1 MKPSGNLEEQLR
13 MGLISASEYERLTA
27 RESEIAAV
35 ETPQAQAPQEG
46 QSAPVGADAADSQ
59 PPDKQPSAGEQ
70 AILGAVVLW
79 PSLAV
84 VLLVAMVRGSLDGVA
99 AVAAVLALAGA
110 AAGFRGG
117 HTDGWRV
124 LAKIAAIVGCA
135 AGAWESESGQGTLFA
150 TGAALVC
157 SVGFASPLMAV
168 VAILGVLLRLLTLL
182 FFQMMRHG
190 GRPPDLFAIGLMFYL
205 AFVCAVLLFIRTARP
220 ERGRAT
226 VIATCSLI
234 VGELLMVPSAFTG
247 GRETNWISIPFAL
260 TGLAI
265 IVFAVVLA
273 LYVRSRPLVWAS
285 TIQGSVWI
293 AIGAYTLVGGP

>member
-1 MKPSGNLEEQLR
+1 
-13 MGLISASEYERLTA
+13 LTA
-27 RESEIAAV
+27 REAQIAAV

-46 QSAPVGADAADSQ
+46 QSAPVRVDAAVGQS
-59 PPDKQPSAGEQ
+59 PDKPPTAGEQ

-99 AVAAVLALAGA
+99 AVAAVLALIGA
-110 AAGFRGG
+110 AAGFRRG

-124 LAKIAAIVGCA
+124 LAKVAAIVGCT
-135 AGAWESESGQGTLFA
+135 AGACESESGQGTLFA

-157 SVGFASPLMAV
+157 SVGFASPLLV
-168 VAILGVLLRLLTLL
+168 IVATLGVLTRCVVLMFLYALGHRGETPH
-182 FFQMMRHG
+182 FF
-190 GRPPDLFAIGLMFYL
+190 LIGLIFYL
-205 AFVCAVLLFIRTARP
+205 AFVSAVLVYIRPARV

-234 VGELLMVPSAFTG
+234 VGELLMGPSAFTG
-247 GRETNWISIPFAL
+247 GRETGWISIPYAL
-260 TGLAI
+260 SGLATI
-265 IVFAVVLA
+265 AFAVVLA
-273 LYVRSRPLVWAS
+273 AWVRSRPLVWAS

-293 AIGAYTLVGGP
+293 AVGAYVLVVGS